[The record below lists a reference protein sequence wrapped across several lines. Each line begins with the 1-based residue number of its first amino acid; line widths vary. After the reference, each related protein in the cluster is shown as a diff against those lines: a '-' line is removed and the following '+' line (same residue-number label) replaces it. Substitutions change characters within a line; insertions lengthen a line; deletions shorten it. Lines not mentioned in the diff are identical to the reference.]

1 MNNKEIARRETAGFR
16 HALRFATREAHDGAE
31 HQFARFHANPA
42 SEMHWFLSTQRAG
55 LAALDLARLDQQR
68 GASQVALEDLIE
80 RLDFDLTTAG
90 VRAVQVQAE
99 RPLHNLAI
107 DYLVLGS
114 RLGTEV
120 LRRALAR
127 DMAREDMPTYFL
139 APSTGALWQRH
150 CRTLDDIPV
159 DSSEAARIIEDVKHG
174 FSLFEQAAALQDRA
188 QSAPKTEGE
197 PA

>member
-1 MNNKEIARRETAGFR
+1 MTVPNISSRGSMRIPRPRCIGSCR
-16 HALRFATREAHDGAE
+16 HSGQALPR
-31 HQFARFHANPA
+31 
-42 SEMHWFLSTQRAG
+42 WIW
-55 LAALDLARLDQQR
+55 ARLDQQR

-90 VRAVQVQAE
+90 VRAVQVQSE